1 MENQDNNQEGIPGLK
16 VHFIDSS
23 CAVCVPTLVQASD
36 LTAILFASA
45 IHPISIF
52 LFTNYCALHVN
63 SKVTIRLQN
72 CHPRNFLLQNQGI
85 AVCQI

>member
-1 MENQDNNQEGIPGLK
+1 MAKGT
-16 VHFIDSS
+16 FIILTAGVSTP
-23 CAVCVPTLVQASD
+23 AVNIINVLCVPTLAQASD

-52 LFTNYCALHVN
+52 LFTNYCALHIN

-72 CHPRNFLLQNQGI
+72 CHPRNFLL
-85 AVCQI
+85 